1 MKRGDKMGGL
11 KKLFGGIEAPK
22 VKEVA
27 PTVQAVESADT
38 SADTINSNTQKK
50 KRAGFASTQG
60 TVLSPVASESRQTLG

>member
-1 MKRGDKMGGL
+1 MGGL
-11 KKLFGGIEAPK
+11 KKLFGGIDAPK

-38 SADTINSNTQKK
+38 SADTTNSSTQKK

-60 TVLSPVASESRQTLG
+60 TMLSPATLESRQTLG